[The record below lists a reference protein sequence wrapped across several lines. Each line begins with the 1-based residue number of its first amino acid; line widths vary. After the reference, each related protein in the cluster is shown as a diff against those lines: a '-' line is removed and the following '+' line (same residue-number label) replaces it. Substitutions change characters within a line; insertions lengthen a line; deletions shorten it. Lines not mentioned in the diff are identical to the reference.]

1 MTLSSK
7 LVDALLTFECAHC
20 GLKFSKKG
28 SWFKSAARFTCAGCQ
43 REARITYSD
52 KIRIFARHAHL
63 AHLAGFGELPTE
75 VECLI
80 REA

>member
-1 MTLSSK
+1 MALSCK
-7 LVDALLTFECAHC
+7 LTDALLTFECGHC
-20 GLKFSKKG
+20 SLKFSRKG

-52 KIRIFARHAHL
+52 KIRIFGRHAHSADL
-63 AHLAGFGELPTE
+63 AVFGELPTE